1 MAAITALDIFA
12 VLAVFLVVGISP
24 HHGGAQSMIAAVSSA
39 TNESCV
45 DCCLAMSRAVAR
57 LLDQVRVMFML
68 IGILRFQHILS
79 QTHWLYWGLVA
90 PC

>member
-57 LLDQVRVMFML
+57 LLDQVHMPFVL
-68 IGILRFQHILS
+68 IGILQIQ
-79 QTHWLYWGLVA
+79 QTIS
-90 PC
+90 